1 MNVTVK
7 PAAHPVGT
15 TLEVLDLFYNTPARR
30 KFLRTEKTEF
40 NHIDEIIR
48 RIALFLNTSQFRRL
62 TVVWF
67 AGSLLKE
74 TGMVNPPVR
83 RGNQRVGIWDNRGF
97 RCWY

>member
-1 MNVTVK
+1 QYNA
-7 PAAHPVGT
+7 PH
-15 TLEVLDLFYNTPARR
+15 LFSLAR
-30 KFLRTEKTEF
+30 FCGLF
-40 NHIDEIIR
+40 
-48 RIALFLNTSQFRRL
+48 FLNVSQFRRL

>member
-1 MNVTVK
+1 SKQSVTGSN
-7 PAAHPVGT
+7 PVQRA
-15 TLEVLDLFYNTPARR
+15 TLIFPGSL
-30 KFLRTEKTEF
+30 LRAF
-40 NHIDEIIR
+40 
-48 RIALFLNTSQFRRL
+48 FLNVSQFRRL

>member
-1 MNVTVK
+1 ML
-7 PAAHPVGT
+7 ADG
-15 TLEVLDLFYNTPARR
+15 VLVAGVVVVAFPLLKKENAR
-30 KFLRTEKTEF
+30 LLAGYQLAG
-40 NHIDEIIR
+40 EI
-48 RIALFLNTSQFRRL
+48 LNTSQFRRL
-62 TVVWF
+62 TVLWF